1 MPGVWVGYPALNAFQ
16 SSWIQ
21 TWCRIIVLAL
31 CAVLVSG
38 PGLAQTPRPTNGTY
52 TQNTPTPGGTGKYYF
67 GREIAQVMGHRGA
80 GWLERQSRIQEEA
93 PDQAVQA
100 MHLSADAVVAD
111 IGAGTG
117 YFTFR
122 MAALVPAG
130 RVYAVDIQP
139 EMLAIIRKRMQRRS
153 VENVIPVKGEADDPR
168 LPERAVDAV
177 LLVDAYHEF
186 AYPYEMMR
194 GIARCLR
201 PGGKVFLIEYRGED
215 LRIPIKPLHKMTQRQ
230 AIAEMQ
236 AVGLVWV
243 ETRHFLPTQ
252 HFMVFEK
259 PDLPAPH

>member
-1 MPGVWVGYPALNAFQ
+1 M
-16 SSWIQ
+16 
-21 TWCRIIVLAL
+21 
-31 CAVLVSG
+31 LVANT
-38 PGLAQTPRPTNGTY
+38 GLAEALVPADVDYSYAAATPD
-52 TQNTPTPGGTGKYYF
+52 GTGKYYF

-80 GWLERQSRIQEEA
+80 GWLERKSRIEEEA
-93 PDQAVQA
+93 PDQAVRA
-100 MHLSADAVVAD
+100 MHLSPDAVVAD

-153 VENVIPVKGEADDPR
+153 VENVIPVKGEVDDPR

-186 AYPYEMMR
+186 AYPYEMMS
-194 GIARCLR
+194 GIVRSLR

-215 LRIPIKPLHKMTQRQ
+215 SRIPIKPLHKMTQQQ
-230 AIAEMQ
+230 AIEEMQ

-243 ETRHFLPTQ
+243 ETRRFPADAAFHGFR
-252 HFMVFEK
+252 EN
-259 PDLPAPH
+259 PDLTSSQ